1 MTPTAALR
9 DATPP
14 IQTEARVRPAAYPVL
29 GVPIHDADAD
39 GILAVVAESLTHGR
53 RCHILY
59 ANAHQ
64 LNLAAEDPSLLA
76 CLRDADLVI
85 CDGFGAALA
94 VYALHR
100 AWPSRQTPPDWVD
113 ALASLAARRSRSLF
127 LLGSEEAS
135 CRGTADVLLG
145 RHPGLRIAGLQD
157 GYFDRTPGSA
167 GNRRVVDAI
176 NAAGTDILLV
186 GFGSPLQESWIREN
200 APALDCRVII
210 AVGAMFDYVSGRHY
224 RAPRWVTNSGLEWA
238 SRLVSDPR
246 RLWRR
251 YLLGLPAFAFRVA
264 TRGRHAVPHHPA
276 RAPR

>member
-1 MTPTAALR
+1 MRTSIEPAGERPA
-9 DATPP
+9 
-14 IQTEARVRPAAYPVL
+14 RPAAYPVL

-39 GILAVVAESLTHGR
+39 SILHEIAESLTHGR
-53 RCHILY
+53 RCRILY

-64 LNLAAEDPSLLA
+64 LNLAAKDRRLMA
-76 CLRDADLVI
+76 CLKEADLVI

-113 ALASLAARRSRSLF
+113 ALADLAVRRDWSLF
-127 LLGSEEAS
+127 LLGSEEES
-135 CRGTADVLLG
+135 CRGTAEMLS
-145 RHPGLRIAGLQD
+145 RSHPGVRIAGRQD
-157 GYFDRTPGSA
+157 GYFDKEPASA

-186 GFGSPLQESWIREN
+186 GFGSPLQENWIREN
-200 APALDCRVII
+200 ASGLNCRVII

-224 RAPRWVTNSGLEWA
+224 RAPRWVTGSGLEWA
-238 SRLVSDPR
+238 SRLASDPR

-264 TRGRHAVPHHPA
+264 AAQARSLGR
-276 RAPR
+276 